1 MGGHIHLAYVR
12 LLGEHHENLPRR
24 IWAVQAGTAVSSR
37 VRGTTPNSVNV
48 VRHSAEELV
57 CSVERW
63 YFDIESALFKCVNT
77 ERLLLDRSRT
87 E

>member
-63 YFDIESALFKCVNT
+63 DFD
-77 ERLLLDRSRT
+77 
-87 E
+87 